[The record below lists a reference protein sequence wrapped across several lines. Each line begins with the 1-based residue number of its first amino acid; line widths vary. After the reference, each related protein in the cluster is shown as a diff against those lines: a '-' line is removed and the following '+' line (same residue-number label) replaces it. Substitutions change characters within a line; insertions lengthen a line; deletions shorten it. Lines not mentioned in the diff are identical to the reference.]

1 MLSGKRNGLIK
12 RISRLVSRQARKIR
26 RALRAK
32 GSAKFLYLEVTHQC
46 NLRCICCYTGAG
58 SEKADALTLA
68 EQKSVARQAKRMG
81 ARTVSLSGSGEPTL
95 YGHIRELIDYIKWL
109 GMKVVMFT
117 NGTTLNR
124 ETAGFLISRRVETYF
139 KLYSLEPAVV
149 DRMVGRQNA
158 YEWTDYVCGDA
169 GRFRIPA
176 GLKLLLDAMR
186 SAGKKKLVGIEAV
199 ITRLNYSSLAEVARF
214 TMASGVTLYLE
225 TPIFSGRAIE
235 NYEAIAIS
243 GDEYRRLYKELAGI
257 LGEEYFERHLR
268 HRCPVE
274 RNPAV
279 WTNGDIGFCSS
290 RPANIGNV
298 RETPL
303 KKLFEMAQKEKQKQ
317 DASIVTGGLGGKCFR
332 SCTTRRY
339 YETKHGIKCN
349 Y

>member
-1 MLSGKRNGLIK
+1 MQIGSVRLENRGILAPLAGKIWR
-12 RISRLVSRQARKIR
+12 V
-26 RALRAK
+26 LRGK
-32 GSAKFLYLEVTHQC
+32 GSVKFLYLEVTHRC

-58 SEKADALTLA
+58 SEKPDALTLA
-68 EQKSVARQAKRMG
+68 EQKSVVRQAQLMG
-81 ARTVSLSGSGEPTL
+81 ARTVSLSGSGEPML
-95 YGHIRELIDYIKWL
+95 YGHIRELIDYIRWL
-109 GMKVVMFT
+109 GMRVTIFT
-117 NGTTLNR
+117 NGTTLDR
-124 ETAGFLISRRVETYF
+124 ETADFLISRRVEMYF
-139 KLYSLEPAVV
+139 KLYSLAPAVV

-158 YEWTDYVCGDA
+158 YEWVDYDCGDA

-176 GLKLLLDAMR
+176 GLKHLLDAMR
-186 SAGKKKLVGIEAV
+186 NAGKKNLVGIEAV

-214 TMASGVTLYLE
+214 TVVSGAMLYLE
-225 TPIFSGRAIE
+225 TPIFSGRAID

-257 LGEEYFERHLR
+257 LGEEYFERHRR
-268 HRCPVE
+268 HPCPVE

-303 KKLFEMAQKEKQKQ
+303 KKLFAMAQKEKQKQ
-317 DASIVTGGLGGKCFR
+317 DASIAIEGLDGRCFR
-332 SCTTRRY
+332 SCATRRY
-339 YETKHGIKCN
+339 YETKHGIKCD